1 MARQLKLQGKLDM
14 LHCIYLYQNDLRD
27 GGLAALAPVLT
38 KERFP
43 AIKQAPQDHR
53 SVPTC

>member
-1 MARQLKLQGKLDM
+1 MAKELKMQQKLEM

-27 GGLAALAPVLT
+27 GGLIALAPVLT

-43 AIKQAPQDHR
+43 HIKQV
-53 SVPTC
+53 S